1 MKYYVIESRVE
12 IDGTVYTSFGI
23 GCEHAGS
30 HLFEK
35 KDLCIDKERVEE
47 LVFLC
52 NDLQI
57 DPIHIDDVIADFLE

>member
-12 IDGTVYTSFGI
+12 IDGAIYTTYGI
-23 GCEHAGS
+23 GCKHAGS
-30 HLFEK
+30 LLFEK

-47 LVFLC
+47 LVYLC
-52 NDLQI
+52 NRFKL